1 VSRALAFGLAA
12 LLTLAVAG
20 CGGAATK
27 SEGDVA
33 NVPQTGSQTTD
44 GRLKTTPS
52 PLRLA
57 DLRSERPGSPQEAL
71 LRLFYWAQWGSAPNI
86 ASSYDPAIRKRV
98 GVSQIV
104 GAYSQQ
110 RASLATSRLRFVES
124 TETSAGRLVSLELLR
139 ADGPPARHS
148 FLLRR
153 RDGGWR
159 VVFDTLLEGALVT
172 YVSSIHS
179 RKPADEQPDRRALAQ
194 GQAAARVYRDVF
206 ASALDR

>member
-1 VSRALAFGLAA
+1 MSRGLAVGLAA

-33 NVPQTGSQTTD
+33 NVPPAGTQTTD
-44 GRLKTTPS
+44 GRLEKTPS

-57 DLRSERPGSPQEAL
+57 DLRSERTGSPQEAL
-71 LRLFYWAQWGSAPNI
+71 LRLFYWAQWGSAPNV
-86 ASSYDPAIRKRV
+86 ASAYDPTIRKRV
-98 GVSQIV
+98 GVTRIV

-124 TETSAGRLVSLELLR
+124 TETSAGTLVSLELLR

-153 RDGGWR
+153 RDGNWR
-159 VVFDTLLEGALVT
+159 VIFDTLLEGALVT

-179 RKPADEQPDRRALAQ
+179 RTAPSEQPDRRALSQ
-194 GQAAARVYRDVF
+194 GQAAAQVYRDIF